1 MNPPPTPNTAVS
13 STDKLF
19 AIACHLCVF
28 VGFVFVLP
36 LIVYLV
42 KKGESEWVTAHSREA
57 LNFHLSLLLYS
68 ICTIP
73 LCFIL
78 IGFVIYAVLGLITVV
93 LAIVAAI
100 KAAEGGFYRYPLT
113 IRFIS

>member
-1 MNPPPTPNTAVS
+1 MPAPGQAVS
-13 STDKLF
+13 SNDKLF

-42 KKGESEWVTAHSREA
+42 KREESEWVTAHAREA

-68 ICTIP
+68 ICAIP
-73 LCFIL
+73 LCFLL
-78 IGFVIYAVLGLITVV
+78 IGFLVLAGLGVITLVF
-93 LAIVAAI
+93 AIVATI
-100 KAAEGGFYRYPLT
+100 KAADRGFYRYPLT

>member
-1 MNPPPTPNTAVS
+1 MAMNAPSPIS
-13 STDKLF
+13 SSDRLF
-19 AIACHLCVF
+19 ALACHLCVF

-42 KKGESEWVTAHSREA
+42 KREESEWVTAHAREA
-57 LNFHLSLLLYS
+57 LNFHLSMLLYS
-68 ICTIP
+68 VCAIP

-78 IGFVIYAVLGLITVV
+78 IGFLVLGVLGLITAV

>member
-1 MNPPPTPNTAVS
+1 MNSTPPSAQGIT
-13 STDKLF
+13 STDRLF
-19 AIACHLCVF
+19 ALACHLCVF

-42 KKGESEWVTAHSREA
+42 KRDESEWVTAHAREA

-68 ICTIP
+68 ICAIP

-78 IGFVIYAVLGLITVV
+78 IGFLVYAVLGVLTVV

>member
-1 MNPPPTPNTAVS
+1 MNPLPPLPAVS
-13 STDKLF
+13 STDRLF

-42 KKGESEWVTAHSREA
+42 KKDESEWVTAHSREA

-68 ICTIP
+68 ICAIP

-78 IGFVIYAVLGLITVV
+78 IGFLVYALLGLLTIVCAV
-93 LAIVAAI
+93 VAAI

-113 IRFIS
+113 IRLIS